1 MVFKLKEQ
9 RIAYFVKKICI
20 YKVLSSINEDFMLY
34 PCELHGFFF
43 IFVGSMQT
51 FFSPSL
57 VPSIHNP
64 FFLNK
69 IYVAIEKQIYSLFT
83 HFQRMCTLCF
93 CYFLFWFFFAICI
106 QLNAY
111 ISPADFISYWTALFS
126 LAWTYSFRWIT
137 TFFPLFRWFHAST
150 SCSEYIQICI
160 RLYTC
165 DKTERQ
171 FLFFSYE

>member
-1 MVFKLKEQ
+1 
-9 RIAYFVKKICI
+9 
-20 YKVLSSINEDFMLY
+20 MLY

-93 CYFLFWFFFAICI
+93 CYFLFWFFLQFVYSWTHIFLQQISFPTEQRFFLSLERILFVESPRFFRFSVDSMHQQA
-106 QLNAY
+106 AVSTYKFVYVY
-111 ISPADFISYWTALFS
+111 IHVIRPNVSFSSFPMNKWWNTVRRWEQKISGVFMCELK
-126 LAWTYSFRWIT
+126 
-137 TFFPLFRWFHAST
+137 
-150 SCSEYIQICI
+150 C
-160 RLYTC
+160 RLL
-165 DKTERQ
+165 ER
-171 FLFFSYE
+171 